1 MIDLSNDE
9 GVRAALREIAD
20 WSAVDTAPPVDV
32 LTDAAR
38 THTRVVSLDDR
49 RSRSTARLLGVAAA
63 VVALVAGGLVVL
75 SRRDADPAV
84 GALAGGRWQSMAT
97 APIEPR
103 LAPSSVWT
111 GTELLVWGGV
121 TSSGDSLSDGA
132 AYDPGTDTWRMI
144 APRPV
149 DAAGSEPK
157 FAAPAP
163 AVFADGRVVTVV
175 HRGEPGIWDWDL
187 LVYDPSGDAWAV
199 ADSNRY
205 DQLPTDEL
213 VPTEARRRS
222 TTCVAWRCGST
233 TSSPSAGGRTSARSA
248 GRCSTSTPPPG
259 ASSTRSTPTSTP
271 ICWRHRRSSKAT
283 H

>member
-1 MIDLSNDE
+1 VIDLSNDE

-111 GTELLVWGGV
+111 GT
-121 TSSGDSLSDGA
+121 
-132 AYDPGTDTWRMI
+132 
-144 APRPV
+144 
-149 DAAGSEPK
+149 AAGVGRRDVVRRLAERRRRLRPRYRHV
-157 FAAPAP
+157 ADDRTPAGRRSRER
-163 AVFADGRVVTVV
+163 AEVRGARAGRV
-175 HRGEPGIWDWDL
+175 
-187 LVYDPSGDAWAV
+187 
-199 ADSNRY
+199 
-205 DQLPTDEL
+205 
-213 VPTEARRRS
+213 RRR
-222 TTCVAWRCGST
+222 
-233 TSSPSAGGRTSARSA
+233 AGG
-248 GRCSTSTPPPG
+248 
-259 ASSTRSTPTSTP
+259 
-271 ICWRHRRSSKAT
+271 HRRPSR
-283 H
+283 